1 VTTRR
6 PELGLGTRLF
16 LAQTLTAGVAA
27 LTLWAVAAA
36 VGPAIF
42 HAHLHRAA
50 GVVPA
55 ETSRHVEEAFSS
67 ASAISIGV
75 ALVASLATA
84 LAVSAY
90 VARRIAGPVG
100 RLARAVQE
108 LASGCYNVRVPPAAL
123 GPEFAT
129 LTGSFNE
136 MAGRLGSI
144 ETTRRRL
151 LADLGHEMRTPL
163 ATLDAY
169 LDGLED
175 GVVALEPASLAVLRT
190 QTRRLTRLTEDITA
204 VSRAEEHQLDLHLRP
219 TTVNALTAAALT
231 AAADRF
237 RGRGVDL
244 IIQAVPEQLPV
255 VVDPDRIGQVLGN
268 LRAVLP
274 RRLRPGS
281 GSRRIGDRAGDR
293 QGPGRGPRRPDRR
306 DQRRAGSRQHFAGHP
321 AACRSSAVAVQLP
334 VTGPG
339 RRGDVNAG
347 GCRQTAVTE
356 RGRRCRG
363 MAGSRGF
370 SGRHSKTS
378 AADAT
383 GPEREAEP
391 RPLCPVSNDNA

>member
-6 PELGLGTRLF
+6 PEPGLGTRLF

-268 LRAVLP
+268 LLDNALRHTPAGGQVTLRAQASGHTVTIAVSDTGEGIPAEHLP
-274 RRLRPGS
+274 HLFERFYRVDSARDRVHGGS
-281 GSRRIGDRAGDR
+281 GIGLAIAKALVEAHGG
-293 QGPGRGPRRPDRR
+293 QIAATSAGPGRGSTLQVTLPR
-306 DQRRAGSRQHFAGHP
+306 
-321 AACRSSAVAVQLP
+321 AA
-334 VTGPG
+334 
-339 RRGDVNAG
+339 
-347 GCRQTAVTE
+347 
-356 RGRRCRG
+356 
-363 MAGSRGF
+363 
-370 SGRHSKTS
+370 
-378 AADAT
+378 
-383 GPEREAEP
+383 
-391 RPLCPVSNDNA
+391 

>member
-1 VTTRR
+1 MTTRR
-6 PELGLGTRLF
+6 PEPGLGTRLF

-237 RGRGVDL
+237 RGKGVDL

-268 LRAVLP
+268 LLDNALRHTPAGGQVTLRAQASGHTVTIAVSDTGEGIPAEHLP
-274 RRLRPGS
+274 HLFERFYRVDSARDRVHGGS
-281 GSRRIGDRAGDR
+281 GIGLAIAKALVEAHGG
-293 QGPGRGPRRPDRR
+293 QIAATSAGPGRGSTLLVTLPRVCSNAA
-306 DQRRAGSRQHFAGHP
+306 AG
-321 AACRSSAVAVQLP
+321 
-334 VTGPG
+334 
-339 RRGDVNAG
+339 
-347 GCRQTAVTE
+347 
-356 RGRRCRG
+356 
-363 MAGSRGF
+363 
-370 SGRHSKTS
+370 
-378 AADAT
+378 
-383 GPEREAEP
+383 
-391 RPLCPVSNDNA
+391 

>member
-6 PELGLGTRLF
+6 PEPGLGTRLF
-16 LAQTLTAGVAA
+16 LAQTLTAVVAA

-237 RGRGVDL
+237 RGKGVDL

-268 LRAVLP
+268 LLDNALRHTPAGGQVTLRAQASGQTVTIAVSDTGEGIPAEHLP
-274 RRLRPGS
+274 HLFERFYRVDSARDRVHGGS
-281 GSRRIGDRAGDR
+281 GIGLAIAKALVEAHGG
-293 QGPGRGPRRPDRR
+293 QIAATSAGPGRGSTLQVTLPRAA
-306 DQRRAGSRQHFAGHP
+306 RARLPSS
-321 AACRSSAVAVQLP
+321 CRSP
-334 VTGPG
+334 DP
-339 RRGDVNAG
+339 DV
-347 GCRQTAVTE
+347 E
-356 RGRRCRG
+356 
-363 MAGSRGF
+363 
-370 SGRHSKTS
+370 
-378 AADAT
+378 AT
-383 GPEREAEP
+383 
-391 RPLCPVSNDNA
+391 

>member
-1 VTTRR
+1 VTTGRR
-6 PELGLGTRLF
+6 EPGLSVRLF
-16 LAQTLTAGVAA
+16 LAQTLTALVAA

-50 GVVPA
+50 GAVPA
-55 ETSRHVEEAFSS
+55 ETSRHVEEAFRS

-75 ALVASLATA
+75 ALVASLAA
-84 LAVSAY
+84 SLAVSGY
-90 VARRIAGPVG
+90 VARRIAGPVS

-108 LASGCYNVRVPPAAL
+108 LANGHYSVRVPPAAL

-136 MAGRLGSI
+136 MAGQLGSI

-190 QTRRLTRLTEDITA
+190 QTARLTRLTEDITA

-219 TTVNALTAAALT
+219 TTANALTAAAVT

-237 RGRGVDL
+237 RAKGVNLAD
-244 IIQAVPEQLPV
+244 QAAIERLVV

-268 LRAVLP
+268 LLDNALRHTPAGGQVTLRAQATGPTVTITVTDTGEGIPAEHLP
-274 RRLRPGS
+274 HLFERFYRVDSARDRAHGGS
-281 GSRRIGDRAGDR
+281 GIGLAIAKALVEAHGG
-293 QGPGRGPRRPDRR
+293 QIAATSAGPGRGGTLQVTLPR
-306 DQRRAGSRQHFAGHP
+306 
-321 AACRSSAVAVQLP
+321 AC
-334 VTGPG
+334 
-339 RRGDVNAG
+339 
-347 GCRQTAVTE
+347 
-356 RGRRCRG
+356 
-363 MAGSRGF
+363 
-370 SGRHSKTS
+370 
-378 AADAT
+378 
-383 GPEREAEP
+383 
-391 RPLCPVSNDNA
+391 

>member
-6 PELGLGTRLF
+6 PEPGLGTRLF

-237 RGRGVDL
+237 RGKGVDL

-268 LRAVLP
+268 LLDNALRHTPAGGQVTLRAQASGHTVTIAVSDTGEGIPAEHLP
-274 RRLRPGS
+274 HLFERFYRVDSARDRVHGGS
-281 GSRRIGDRAGDR
+281 GIGLAIAKALVEAHGG
-293 QGPGRGPRRPDRR
+293 QIAATSAGPGRGSTLLVTLPRVCSNAA
-306 DQRRAGSRQHFAGHP
+306 AG
-321 AACRSSAVAVQLP
+321 
-334 VTGPG
+334 
-339 RRGDVNAG
+339 
-347 GCRQTAVTE
+347 
-356 RGRRCRG
+356 
-363 MAGSRGF
+363 
-370 SGRHSKTS
+370 
-378 AADAT
+378 
-383 GPEREAEP
+383 
-391 RPLCPVSNDNA
+391 